1 MKARTTLDI
10 SPDELRT
17 YQPGKRLQES
27 HSADRWRGAWEVAQ
41 TAAALL
47 RQNFGATR
55 VVASGSLAHRKWF
68 SQWSDIDLAAWGIS
82 AHEFYRAVAVVTGL
96 SPEFKIDLLDPES
109 CRPSLREKIEREGV
123 EL

>member
-10 SPDELRT
+10 SPDELHT

-27 HSADRWRGAWEVAQ
+27 YSAERWKRAWEVAQ
-41 TAAALL
+41 TAAILL
-47 RQNFGATR
+47 HQKFGATR
-55 VVASGSLAHRKWF
+55 VVAFGSLAHRKWF

-82 AHEFYRAVAVVTGL
+82 AYEFCRAVAVVTGL
-96 SPEFKIDLLDPES
+96 SSEFKIDLLDPES
-109 CRPSLREKIEREGV
+109 CRHSLREKIEREGV